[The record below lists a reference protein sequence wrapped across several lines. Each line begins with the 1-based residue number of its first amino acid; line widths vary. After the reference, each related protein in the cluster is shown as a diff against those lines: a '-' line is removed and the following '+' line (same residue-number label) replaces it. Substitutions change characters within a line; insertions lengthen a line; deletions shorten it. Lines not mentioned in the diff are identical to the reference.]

1 MAKPPRG
8 AREGRLRAERA
19 DRSHRDDFDR
29 ICGPAAVA
37 AVFDRAPDR
46 VERLFFVQ
54 DMRAFVEAFCRTL
67 SRARKPYREVGPEEL
82 ARIAGTALHGGVV
95 AVVRP
100 RPVLS
105 FDPVAACRPENV
117 APLLL
122 VLDGVGNP
130 HNLGAI
136 ARTAAFLGLDR
147 MVISDH
153 PAQAGPSDAAYRV
166 AEGGLDHVQLY
177 RASRLPTVLRRLG
190 TRYRVVSAALGRGR
204 PPELIGRER
213 PIALVLGNEQDG
225 LDAATLAACTD
236 MVTIPGSGRVQSL
249 NVASAAAIL
258 IYGLTRS

>member
-1 MAKPPRG
+1 V
-8 AREGRLRAERA
+8 

-67 SRARKPYREVGPEEL
+67 SHARKPYREVGAEEL

-95 AVVRP
+95 AVARP

-105 FDPVAACRPENV
+105 FDPVAACRSENV

-204 PPELIGRER
+204 PPELIGRDR

-225 LDAATLAACTD
+225 LDAATLAACSD

-258 IYGLTRS
+258 IYGLIRG